1 MDDENEID
9 DEDDG
14 EELNEAIEEV
24 TLIEVEED
32 GEILVLMDG
41 RRLHV
46 NPGDITTAILWLPTS
61 TLEVSEKM
69 SESDE
74 GGFFDLSVTL
84 KGTDQHIH
92 ARWEQ
97 EVL

>member
-1 MDDENEID
+1 MDEENEID
-9 DEDDG
+9 DEDEG
-14 EELNEAIEEV
+14 EELIEAIEEV

-32 GEILVLMDG
+32 GEILVLLDG

-46 NPGDITTAILWLPTS
+46 NPGDITIAILWLPTS
-61 TLEVSEKM
+61 TLEVSEMM
-69 SESDE
+69 SETDE
-74 GGFFDLSVTL
+74 GEFFDLSVAL
-84 KGTDQHIH
+84 EGTDQHIR

>member
-61 TLEVSEKM
+61 TLEVSEKI

-84 KGTDQHIH
+84 EGTDQHIR